1 MPHLTFSDVSEALES
16 ALYGA
21 LVIPHR
27 DGLMDRT
34 SVYRV
39 RDLKQLRTQSGLV
52 SGILTAHAKLLDWR
66 QHSFSCSLQLYG
78 ADGQI
83 VLDIESVTYQRFV
96 CNTSTSL
103 QEVIWQTASTDEE
116 EEEVEELPWM
126 PPVPDVDFMGKSQ
139 RERTAAAFKDSEQAL
154 VVPVRRGIGAAIL
167 SGKLVIK
174 VLLVDI
180 SWLEAKIASVL
191 EEMRTDNAATIDLQ
205 SVATNVSSSDQDD
218 GLRSLMQSGCCFDVV
233 LAYSSLATNTAA
245 ALRCLLCPGGM
256 LVSLEMEQSEGNG
269 WQSILLGSDIDGRD
283 SSVDQSAAMETLASA
298 GYGRVVWYRSSFA
311 NTRSALVVARAKG
324 APEVTNRDGD
334 KSQTLIHL
342 HKMGSEMAL
351 RDRIAPVVA
360 ESSGGKAVLWLVAD
374 NDEDFGSS
382 LGLARCLRNE
392 HAKLDARCALLP
404 SAWSLAERKAALDR
418 LRGSSFI
425 AERELRFTDD
435 GRCLVPRVVV
445 TEGSDSSMG
454 IAFRDDASYLFAGGL
469 SALGIALCE
478 WMYAR
483 GARHFVLTSRSGAK
497 TIAGDDDS
505 NVNARRSLE
514 ALRRLAGCTV
524 ELLACDASDRV
535 AMADLV
541 NSLQM
546 PLAGVWLM
554 PLVLVSISRDL
565 WTATS

>member
-1 MPHLTFSDVSEALES
+1 
-16 ALYGA
+16 
-21 LVIPHR
+21 
-27 DGLMDRT
+27 
-34 SVYRV
+34 
-39 RDLKQLRTQSGLV
+39 
-52 SGILTAHAKLLDWR
+52 
-66 QHSFSCSLQLYG
+66 
-78 ADGQI
+78 
-83 VLDIESVTYQRFV
+83 
-96 CNTSTSL
+96 
-103 QEVIWQTASTDEE
+103 
-116 EEEVEELPWM
+116 
-126 PPVPDVDFMGKSQ
+126 
-139 RERTAAAFKDSEQAL
+139 
-154 VVPVRRGIGAAIL
+154 
-167 SGKLVIK
+167 
-174 VLLVDI
+174 
-180 SWLEAKIASVL
+180 
-191 EEMRTDNAATIDLQ
+191 
-205 SVATNVSSSDQDD
+205 
-218 GLRSLMQSGCCFDVV
+218 
-233 LAYSSLATNTAA
+233 
-245 ALRCLLCPGGM
+245 
-256 LVSLEMEQSEGNG
+256 
-269 WQSILLGSDIDGRD
+269 
-283 SSVDQSAAMETLASA
+283 METLASA

-324 APEVTNRDGD
+324 APEVTSRDGD

-565 WTATS
+565 WTARAKVHLPIVKRDAPLLQQTAENFKTSYEVKLEPVRVLHSILDTDKLDFVAFFSTVSTLAGIPSQSNYVAASLAAEEIVNALPNGLSLTVPALDDIGAFYRNFVLDRQGKFRLVRNQLRGLRTSSHHLLHFFDVAFTRFIESRSMAWGARSRRATYAPDLDWTLLKEEFAQLNMVLPHYAEHLVRATKQLATRVGCTTAKAAVEESKGVWMRSWRRSWVCQTATGSLLQRMVWR